1 MAAAAELAATVGAG
15 VACQALDV
23 ARASFYRRRR
33 AAPAA
38 APVRPTPPRA
48 LTAAERHAVLEV
60 LHSERFVDTAPT
72 EVYATLLDEGT
83 YHCSP
88 RTMYRV
94 LAAAQEVRER
104 RNHLRHPSYQ
114 KPELLATEPNHV
126 WSWDITKLLGPVK
139 WTYFSLYV
147 ILDIFSRSVVG
158 WMVAHRE
165 GAALAERLLGATCE
179 KQGIGPGQLTIH
191 ADRGGSMTSKPVAL
205 LLADLGVTRTHS
217 RPHVSDDNP
226 YSEAQF
232 KTLKYRPEFP
242 ERFGSIEDA
251 RAFCRQFFAWY
262 NTEHRHAGIGLLTPE
277 SVHSGRVGPVLDQRR
292 TVLASAYAAH
302 PERFVR
308 KPPEPPAVP
317 TAAWINRPRPPSA
330 EREKG
335 GSPGMAAPLIVDP
348 GGAETLA
355 PRGEW
360 PQPPSFTPHQA
371 LTPVWRG
378 GTGPLQVTLDGHA
391 GIIRPNPAPASAEAR
406 Q

>member
-1 MAAAAELAATVGAG
+1 MAAAAELAATVGAV

-23 ARASFYRRRR
+23 ARASFYRLRR
-33 AAPAA
+33 AAPAT
-38 APVRPTPPRA
+38 APVRPTPRRA

-60 LHSERFVDTAPT
+60 LHSERFVDTAPA

-83 YHCSP
+83 YHCAP

-94 LAAAQEVRER
+94 LAAAEEVRER
-104 RNHLRHPSYQ
+104 RNQLRHPSYQ
-114 KPELLATEPNHV
+114 KPELLATGPNQV

-147 ILDIFSRSVVG
+147 ILDIFSRYVVG

-262 NTEHRHAGIGLLTPE
+262 NTAHRHAGIGLLTPE

-292 TVLASAYAAH
+292 AVLASAYAAH

-308 KPPEPPAVP
+308 KPPAPPAVP
-317 TAAWINRPRPPSA
+317 TAAWINRPSPPSA
-330 EREKG
+330 ERGKG
-335 GSPGMAAPLIVDP
+335 GYPGIAAPLIVDP
-348 GGAETLA
+348 GGAEMLA

-360 PQPPSFTPHQA
+360 PQPPSFTPHHA
-371 LTPVWRG
+371 LPPVWRG
-378 GTGPLQVTLDGHA
+378 GSGPVRVTVDGHA
-391 GIIRPNPAPASAEAR
+391 GIIRPAPASAEAR